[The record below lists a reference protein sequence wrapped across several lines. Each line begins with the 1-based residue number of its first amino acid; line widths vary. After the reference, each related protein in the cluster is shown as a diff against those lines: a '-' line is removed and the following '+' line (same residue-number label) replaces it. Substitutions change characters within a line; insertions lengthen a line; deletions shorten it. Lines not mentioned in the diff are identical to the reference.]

1 MYYRRILNVAT
12 ALTLLLTCTV
22 AARVAKGET
31 PPNIVLIF
39 IDDMGYADIGPF
51 GARDFPTPNLD
62 RLAEEGRRFT
72 DFAVSTSVCSVSR
85 AALLTGTLH
94 IRLGITGAMASRPW
108 RVFTSGK

>member
-1 MYYRRILNVAT
+1 MYYGRILNVAT

-62 RLAEEGRRFT
+62 RLAEKGRRFT
-72 DFAVSTSVCSVSR
+72 DFAVAPRYVRHPGGFADEDPAHIDWGSR
-85 AALLTGTLH
+85 ERIAP
-94 IRLGITGAMASRPW
+94 RP
-108 RVFTSGK
+108 